1 MTTTTSGACPLS
13 EVQFISNPEK
23 RKEVLAVRIPGLIS
37 KAQQIAFFG
46 RAKVTVMIRL
56 LETDGPHILFDSDGN
71 FAGSVAAFQ
80 TLLAT
85 QLPADIPTEP
95 GPARKRKQ
103 PAKENP
109 AKRLR
114 SQLKSA
120 TGPLFIVPSDAF
132 ASAIGSAAR
141 QRQQEQQSLGN
152 EAISSYN
159 DDECDGGGGC
169 NELAVSSGFCDLK
182 IDTSEMLLDAMTGL
196 PPTDDIFRMSSTSHV
211 KWRDW
216 RVGLGCFNIRCPPRL
231 PPSN

>member
-1 MTTTTSGACPLS
+1 M
-13 EVQFISNPEK
+13 
-23 RKEVLAVRIPGLIS
+23 RIPGLIS

-80 TLLAT
+80 TLLAA
-85 QLPADIPTEP
+85 QVPVEIPAEP
-95 GPARKRKQ
+95 GPARKRKL
-103 PAKENP
+103 PTKENP

-114 SQLKSA
+114 GQLKAA
-120 TGPLFIVPSDAF
+120 TGPLFVVPSDAF

-152 EAISSYN
+152 NAAGSYN
-159 DDECDGGGGC
+159 NDDDGDSEGI
-169 NELAVSSGFCDLK
+169 LASSGLYNLK
-182 IDTSEMLLDAMTGL
+182 TDTSSMLLDAMTGFL
-196 PPTDDIFRMSSTSHV
+196 PTDDPFRMSGV

-216 RVGLGCFNIRCPPRL
+216 QVGLGCFNIRRQPRL
-231 PPSN
+231 QRPSN